1 MEGKGSRIAIAVL
14 GIVAFTGLAWRHF
27 LPEMKVRPDLVGQP
41 TSQLSSQPKLV
52 EAYGNLPLSFEANQG
67 QSDARVK
74 FLARGS
80 NYTLFLTKDSAVFAL
95 RKSNLNGKRQM
106 AMAESESQRP
116 QLQTTP
122 SKGASSL
129 QFPVSISQMPAT
141 DDRSRTEDTV
151 LSMKVA
157 GANSSAIVGQDG
169 LPGKSNYFIGNDPS
183 EWHSNVPN
191 YAKVKYAGVYP
202 GVDLIYYGNQG
213 QLEYDFV
220 VQPGADV
227 RRIILEIGMQHMPAR
242 ADSQRTILHL
252 AKNGDLLVSDQ
263 GGEVTLQKPT
273 IYQSVA
279 NDGHRGADK
288 HVIEGK
294 YVLVG
299 EHQVAFQ
306 VADYDRSKPLVIDPT
321 LAYSTYLGG
330 SNWEAANGIAVDALG
345 DAYLAGTTASGN
357 FPTTAG
363 SFQTH
368 LNGREANAFVCKLNA
383 TGSALIY
390 STYLG
395 GSNGSEAFGIA
406 VDASGNAYVTGWT
419 ASSTFPTTAGALQTT
434 FGGGYDDAF
443 VSKLNATGSAL
454 VYSTYLGGGSYDEG
468 HGIAVDASG
477 SAYVTGF
484 SYSSNFPTTAG
495 AFQGA
500 LGGYDDAFVSKLN
513 PAGSALIYSTYL
525 GGGRYDDGR
534 GIAVD
539 ASGSAYVTGFSYS
552 TNFPTTAGALQ
563 AKPGGGYDAFVSKLN
578 AGGSALLYSTYLGGG
593 LDDFGYG
600 IAVDAS
606 DNAYVTGLTYSSNFP
621 TTTGALQT
629 TLGGGEGGGYDD
641 AFVAKLNAGGS
652 VLVYSTYLGGS
663 GDEAGYGIAI
673 DGSDNAYVTGL
684 TYSNNFPT
692 TPGAFRTTLGGLDD
706 AFVSKLNAAG
716 SALLYST
723 YLGGS
728 IDDAGY
734 SIAVDASGNAYAAG
748 VAGSRNFP
756 TTAGAFQT
764 SLVGGHNA
772 FVARVNFP

>member
-14 GIVAFTGLAWRHF
+14 GIVAFTGLAWRPF
-27 LPEMKVRPDLVGQP
+27 LSEMKVRADLVGQP
-41 TSQLSSQPKLV
+41 TSQVSSQPKLV

-74 FLARGS
+74 FVARGS

-95 RKSNLNGKRQM
+95 RKSDLNGKRQV

-116 QLQTTP
+116 QVQTTP
-122 SKGASSL
+122 LKSPSSL
-129 QFPVSISQMPAT
+129 PSPVSTSPVSAT

-151 LSMKVA
+151 LSMKVT
-157 GANSSAIVGQDG
+157 GANSSAVIGQDG

-183 EWHSNVPN
+183 QWHSNVPN

-227 RRIILEIGMQHMPAR
+227 RRIILEIGMQQMPAR
-242 ADSQRTILHL
+242 AHSQRTILHL
-252 AKNGDLLVSDQ
+252 TKNGDLLVSGE

-279 NDGHRGADK
+279 NDGRRGADK
-288 HVIEGK
+288 HVIDGK

-299 EHQVAFQ
+299 AHQVGFQ
-306 VADYDRSKPLVIDPT
+306 VADYDHSKPLVIDPT

-330 SNWEAANGIAVDALG
+330 SNWEAANGIAVDASG
-345 DAYLAGTTASGN
+345 EAYVTGTTVSSN

-363 SFQTH
+363 AFQTH

-395 GSNGSEAFGIA
+395 GSNGSEASSLA
-406 VDASGNAYVTGWT
+406 VDASGNTYVTGWT
-419 ASSTFPTTAGALQTT
+419 ASSNFPTTAGAIQTT

-454 VYSTYLGGGSYDEG
+454 IYSTYLGGGSYDEG
-468 HGIAVDASG
+468 HSIAVDALG

-484 SYSSNFPTTAG
+484 SYSSNFPTTVG
-495 AFQGA
+495 AFQVA

-552 TNFPTTAGALQ
+552 SNFPTTAGALQ
-563 AKPGGGYDAFVSKLN
+563 AKSGGGYDAFVSKLN

-606 DNAYVTGLTYSSNFP
+606 NNAYVTGLTYSANFP

-641 AFVAKLNAGGS
+641 AFVAKLNAGG
-652 VLVYSTYLGGS
+652 
-663 GDEAGYGIAI
+663 
-673 DGSDNAYVTGL
+673 TG
-684 TYSNNFPT
+684 P
-692 TPGAFRTTLGGLDD
+692 R
-706 AFVSKLNAAG
+706 
-716 SALLYST
+716 LLYL
-723 YLGGS
+723 LG
-728 IDDAGY
+728 
-734 SIAVDASGNAYAAG
+734 
-748 VAGSRNFP
+748 RKW
-756 TTAGAFQT
+756 
-764 SLVGGHNA
+764 
-772 FVARVNFP
+772 R